1 MLSLTIA
8 AEADAE
14 VKFIAGTEKGFFW
27 SNDGE
32 QWTQAEPA
40 GFPIRVDKVV
50 RFNRVRSFAATSE
63 GVFTTRDGGKQW
75 YRLGGAKNR
84 AVDIAIGALSGNKA
98 LYALT
103 AVGLEV
109 FDGEK
114 WTTIAD
120 APARGRTVAIRTI
133 DGVDHVFI
141 AGAHGVKA
149 GTIDE
154 SRAWLPAAAPDAQY
168 AAVYGGSRA
177 SGQMLFLT
185 SRQQH
190 EILVGEPTESQW
202 TELRLPLRNTEIT
215 SVVPDP
221 FTRDRYYVGTLGD
234 GVWVFEGKTQHYVAR
249 EAENRASLTG
259 GTQ

>member
-1 MLSLTIA
+1 
-8 AEADAE
+8 
-14 VKFIAGTEKGFFW
+14 
-27 SNDGE
+27 
-32 QWTQAEPA
+32 
-40 GFPIRVDKVV
+40 
-50 RFNRVRSFAATSE
+50 
-63 GVFTTRDGGKQW
+63 
-75 YRLGGAKNR
+75 
-84 AVDIAIGALSGNKA
+84 LSGKKA

-103 AVGLEV
+103 EVGLEV

-114 WTTIAD
+114 WATVAD
-120 APARGRTVAIRTI
+120 APSRGRTIAIRTI

-154 SRAWLPAAAPDAQY
+154 SLTWIPAAAPDAQY

-190 EILVGEPTESQW
+190 EILVGEPAEAQW
-202 TELRLPLRNTEIT
+202 SELALPLRNTEIT

-234 GVWVFEGKTQHYVAR
+234 GVWVYEGKTRRYV
-249 EAENRASLTG
+249 ESRASLTG